1 MADSDSISI
10 QYQKVGHTVGG
21 TTFLSCIVK
30 QGRHNAYM
38 LCDWKHL
45 EFIRLQIYQDTFT
58 T

>member
-30 QGRHNAYM
+30 QDRHNAYM

-45 EFIRLQIYQDTFT
+45 EFIRL
-58 T
+58 